1 MSHTIDLILTITPNI
16 LILGGAWLRMENRLT
31 RMETVLQSLI
41 ERLEA
46 LEDEHR
52 KDQKGG
58 AS

>member
-1 MSHTIDLILTITPNI
+1 MSHTIDLILTVTPNI

-52 KDQKGG
+52 KDQR
-58 AS
+58 